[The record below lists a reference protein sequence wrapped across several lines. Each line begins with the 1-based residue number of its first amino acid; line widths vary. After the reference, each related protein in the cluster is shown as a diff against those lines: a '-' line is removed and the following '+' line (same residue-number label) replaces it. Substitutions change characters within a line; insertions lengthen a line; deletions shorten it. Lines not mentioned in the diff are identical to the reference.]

1 MTTQHNVRKRITET
15 LTKHRDSLTALS
27 HSIGKRPELAFEEFH
42 ASSKVAA
49 MLEAEGFD
57 VELGAYGLPTAIEA
71 VYGSGA
77 CTVAVVA
84 EYDALPGI
92 GHGCGHNIIAGSAVG
107 AALALKSVA
116 ENLNLRIKLLG
127 TPAEEKGGGKIIML
141 QRGAWD
147 DVDFSLMVHGSTGQ
161 QNSCAFVTTQ
171 AYEHLDVTF
180 TGRTAHAAA
189 APHQGIN
196 AGSAATLAQVAFGLL
211 RQQLKPSVVVAS
223 FIVSGGAATNV
234 IPGQANLQV
243 EIRATENADWKDAR
257 ERVRACLEGAA
268 TATGC
273 QVSVEQT
280 EQPYAP
286 MRQNEEIAGYW
297 DTNLEHLG
305 YELGAPDGDGG
316 GSTDMGNI
324 SQFLP
329 SIHPMITLR
338 DSEAVPHTIDFAE
351 AAVSPA
357 GDEAMLNGALGL
369 ALTVADVTENQELVA
384 RLREQRQARP
394 SAMRG
399 DDEKARPPL
408 GPFSRCGLTVKES
421 P

>member
-1 MTTQHNVRKRITET
+1 MTTQHDVRKTITET
-15 LTKHRDSLTALS
+15 LSTHRDSLIALS
-27 HSIGKRPELAFEEFH
+27 HSIGSRPELAFQEFH
-42 ASSKVAA
+42 ASSVVAA
-49 MLEAEGFD
+49 MLEAEDFT

-84 EYDALPGI
+84 EYDALPDI
-92 GHGCGHNIIAGSAVG
+92 GHGCGHNMIAASAVG

-116 ENLNLRIKLLG
+116 EDLNLRIKLLG

-147 DVDFSLMVHGSTGQ
+147 DADFSLMVHGLTGQ
-161 QNSCAFVTTQ
+161 QNPCASVTTQ
-171 AYEHLDVTF
+171 AYELLDVTF

-196 AGSAATLAQVAFGLL
+196 AGSAATLAQVAVGLL

-234 IPGQANLQV
+234 IPGESNLQL
-243 EIRATENADWKDAR
+243 EIRAADNADWVDAR
-257 ERVRACLEGAA
+257 ERVRACLKGAA
-268 TATGC
+268 IATGC
-273 QVSVEQT
+273 QVSVEQA
-280 EQPYAP
+280 EPPYAP
-286 MRQNEEIAGYW
+286 MRQHEEIGRYW
-297 DTNLEHLG
+297 DSNLERLG
-305 YELGAPDGDGG
+305 YTLGAPAGEGA

-329 SIHPMITLR
+329 SIHPMIMLR
-338 DSEAVPHTIDFAE
+338 GSEAVPHTKDFAE

-369 ALTVADVTENQELVA
+369 ALTVADVAENQELVA
-384 RLREQRQARP
+384 HLREQRQSRP
-394 SAMRG
+394 SAMTG
-399 DDEKARPPL
+399 EPQKA
-408 GPFSRCGLTVKES
+408 SAAVVVI
-421 P
+421 